1 MRFIFLPLLFFGGT
15 FVSLAQSP
23 EEVFARANDLYQ
35 QTKFVEARDLYE
47 SLIQNGYG
55 SGELYYNLGNACYK
69 TGNIARAILN
79 YERALKQMP
88 TDDDLQHNLQLAN
101 LMITDKIEPA
111 PRLFI
116 WDYWD
121 AIKAG
126 FSIEGITWLVYLLFV
141 AVVTASIVMMLART
155 YRTRKIALL
164 GGVVSGCLLV
174 FALVIFAAR
183 VSDLK
188 GEDTAII
195 VAEIVTTK
203 NSPDTKSTDAFV
215 LHSGVKVEIV
225 DRLNDWVKIRLA
237 DGKVGWVEKTAAE
250 VI

>member
-1 MRFIFLPLLFFGGT
+1 MRFILLPLLLFGGT
-15 FVSLAQSP
+15 IASFAQSP
-23 EEVFARANDLYQ
+23 QEVFTRANDLYQ
-35 QTKFVEARDLYE
+35 QTKFAEARDLYE
-47 SLIQNGYG
+47 SLIRNGYG
-55 SGELYYNLGNACYK
+55 SGELCYNLGNAYYK
-69 TGNIARAILN
+69 TGDIARAILN

-88 TDDDLQHNLQLAN
+88 TDDDLRHNLQLAN
-101 LMITDKIEPA
+101 LMITDKIEPT

-121 AIKAG
+121 TIKAG
-126 FSIEGITWLVYLLFV
+126 FSIEGITWLIYLLFV
-141 AVVTASIVMMLART
+141 AVVTVSIVMMLART

-164 GGVVSGCLLV
+164 GGAVSGSLMV

-195 VAEIVTTK
+195 VGEIVMTK

-215 LHSGVKVEIV
+215 LHGGVKVEIV

-237 DGKVGWVEKTAAE
+237 DGKVGWAEKTATE

>member
-1 MRFIFLPLLFFGGT
+1 MRFIFLPLLFFGGI
-15 FVSLAQSP
+15 FVSFAQSP

-35 QTKFVEARDLYE
+35 QTKFAEARDLYE

-55 SGELYYNLGNACYK
+55 SGELYYNLGNAYYK

-88 TDDDLQHNLQLAN
+88 TDDDLRHNLQLAN
-101 LMITDKIEPA
+101 LMITDKIEPT

-126 FSIEGITWLVYLLFV
+126 FSIEGITWLIYLLFV

-155 YRTRKIALL
+155 YRTRKFALL
-164 GGVVSGCLLV
+164 GGVVSACLMV

-195 VAEIVTTK
+195 VGEIVTTK

-225 DRLNDWVKIRLA
+225 DRLSDWVKIRLA
-237 DGKVGWVEKTAAE
+237 DGKVGWAEKTATE